1 MIIIICAAH
10 KNHRPAAGALTFEN
24 FFFLCIICAALENHR
39 LACAAER
46 DSNDAH
52 VGTPKCCRG
61 FFFLIVFV
69 EVLLSCA
76 CWHTQMYM
84 YNMYIYV
91 CTICI
96 YMCTICIYI
105 YIYMYSAVLK
115 ELHVR
120 TLLVDTY
127 LNQNRNLPKPT

>member
-61 FFFLIVFV
+61 FFFFDCFRRGVAIMRMLAHPNVYVQYVYI
-69 EVLLSCA
+69 C
-76 CWHTQMYM
+76 M

-91 CTICI
+91 
-96 YMCTICIYI
+96 YNMYIYI
-105 YIYMYSAVLK
+105 YIYVFRS
-115 ELHVR
+115 
-120 TLLVDTY
+120 T
-127 LNQNRNLPKPT
+127 